1 MASLLRTHSGAY
13 YNKANPSAN
22 KLASDS
28 LFVILFVK
36 NRLAWL
42 ANPAE
47 QGLNVKKQEGEGKR
61 NTHMTFGLP
70 RDPRGNNFPENDV
83 ILTQVAVSV
92 Y

>member
-1 MASLLRTHSGAY
+1 MIRVPMQGQKPEKQSSQMAC
-13 YNKANPSAN
+13 KAIWDDFC
-22 KLASDS
+22 K
-28 LFVILFVK
+28 K

-70 RDPRGNNFPENDV
+70 RDPHGNNFPENDV

-92 Y
+92 N